1 MPAAFVDA
9 LLAHAVLVDVSCV
22 GPGLLLMLVAAAFV
36 DALFAACLLRLLML
50 FAVPCGVPALVLMLC
65 LSRVFCV
72 PAALVDVLF
81 AVPCGE

>member
-36 DALFAACLLRLLML
+36 DALFAACLLRLLM
-50 FAVPCGVPALVLMLC
+50 CC
-65 LSRVFCV
+65 LPSL
-72 PAALVDVLF
+72 AACLLS
-81 AVPCGE
+81 C